1 VNVNRRDFLKG
12 AASAP
17 LIAGAG
23 CLNDGGSGGSTTT
36 LNLGE
41 AIVRKN
47 IKIGVAG
54 YVTVDRM
61 AIFEREEPRS
71 AQNPTGPDYL
81 TPKTPGAQYL
91 LVYVIAQHVGE
102 SSQFFPSGEE
112 DSTLYYDGE
121 TVRNVLPPYVFTDGQ
136 REYPSYYGA
145 VTYAKAKERGAFP
158 PFRAEGYQ
166 VYEVPRQFDPQLVEV
181 EITWGWSQGRR
192 GLTGGN
198 ATRWS
203 ITQGENRTADE
214 PPTSSSHGS
223 QVPTRTE
230 QYETTTSGEGYTP
243 TYDTITNRDD

>member
-1 VNVNRRDFLKG
+1 MNRRELLKG
-12 AASAP
+12 AISVP
-17 LIAGAG
+17 VVAGAG
-23 CLNDGGSGGSTTT
+23 CLDDGGSGGSTETVS
-36 LNLGE
+36 LGE

-47 IKIGVAG
+47 VKIGVAG
-54 YVTVDRM
+54 YTTIDRM

-71 AQNPTGPDYL
+71 AQNPSGTAYL

-112 DSTLYYDGE
+112 DSTLFYDGE

-166 VYEVPRQFDPQLVEV
+166 VYEVPQKFDPELVEV
-181 EITWGWSQGRR
+181 EIKWGWSEGRR
-192 GLTGGN
+192 GLTGGET
-198 ATRWS
+198 TRWS
-203 ITQGENRTADE
+203 IARGNNRTAGE
-214 PPTSSSHGS
+214 PPTSSSHGN
-223 QVPTRTE
+223 QIPTRTD
-230 QYETTTSGEGYTP
+230 QFETSTSGEGYTP